1 IQETQSQLLEKFDED
16 VHDRLKLKLDEAE
29 ARLDKLGRWFWGV
42 TRYALEKQARFD
54 HATYAFSLPMSPPGI
69 SPPVAVGRYQLIR
82 GAPQPDIFAHAYRLN
97 HPLGEWAQEVSLTA
111 ATPTAQI
118 IFDYSNHGSKVSQ
131 VEMLLGKSG
140 WLRLDRLQV
149 TAFETT

>member
-1 IQETQSQLLEKFDED
+1 
-16 VHDRLKLKLDEAE
+16 
-29 ARLDKLGRWFWGV
+29 
-42 TRYALEKQARFD
+42 
-54 HATYAFSLPMSPPGI
+54 
-69 SPPVAVGRYQLIR
+69 
-82 GAPQPDIFAHAYRLN
+82 YRLN
-97 HPLGEWAQEVSLTA
+97 HPLGEWAQHVSLTA

-149 TAFETT
+149 TAFETTDSLLFSGLTSDGKALDQEACEKLMAIEAQGQPVPTNE